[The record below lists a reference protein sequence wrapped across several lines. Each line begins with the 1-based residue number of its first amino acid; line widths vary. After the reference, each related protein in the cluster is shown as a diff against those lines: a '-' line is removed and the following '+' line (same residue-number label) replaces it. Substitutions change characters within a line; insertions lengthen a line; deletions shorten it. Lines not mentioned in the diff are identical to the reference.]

1 MRTSISPK
9 LHKLCGILFNKRRA
23 DDDDHSDW
31 FESLNLYFLTAGA
44 CRTSIKR
51 DLWLRTPSSSA
62 ILGVWLDGAE
72 ASLVAAL
79 KNAATRVSQP
89 VFSGTVAFELMQ
101 MFCVSF
107 GTVLLVITVNVDEGS
122 QKQPHENR
130 SYTDIRY
137 TIVERSI
144 RNLANKE
151 RIIIKTKNSQS

>member
-1 MRTSISPK
+1 M
-9 LHKLCGILFNKRRA
+9 
-23 DDDDHSDW
+23 
-31 FESLNLYFLTAGA
+31 
-44 CRTSIKR
+44 
-51 DLWLRTPSSSA
+51 
-62 ILGVWLDGAE
+62 GVWLDGAE

-79 KNAATRVSQP
+79 ENAATRVSQP